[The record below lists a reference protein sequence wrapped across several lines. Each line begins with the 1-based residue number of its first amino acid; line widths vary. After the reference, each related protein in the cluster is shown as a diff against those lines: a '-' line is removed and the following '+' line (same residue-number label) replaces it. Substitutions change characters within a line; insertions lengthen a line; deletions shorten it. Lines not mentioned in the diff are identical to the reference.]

1 MYWRTLFRFLIVTSF
16 VLFSSNLSAETT
28 SPIKS
33 NQGIGALGHI
43 EPRSRVIRVSHNAGP
58 EGARVKHVTST
69 KTNMEVVVH
78 GARLAI
84 SKHCASHIVV

>member
-1 MYWRTLFRFLIVTSF
+1 MTLGLV
-16 VLFSSNLSAETT
+16 
-28 SPIKS
+28 
-33 NQGIGALGHI
+33 
-43 EPRSRVIRVSHNAGP
+43 
-58 EGARVKHVTST
+58 EGARVKHITST